1 MKITT
6 KFNTKYDTAPF
17 LKIKNEDFLPAF
29 IEGIALAKA
38 EIDAIVQNE
47 ETTFKTPLKL

>member
-1 MKITT
+1 MKILTT

-17 LKIKNEDFLPAF
+17 QKNKKRGFSSCF

-38 EIDAIVQNE
+38 EIDAIV
-47 ETTFKTPLKL
+47 KTKRHLL